1 MKSINE
7 LTEVL
12 PGLILFVKVAETG
25 SFSSAG
31 RALSMTPSSVSR
43 MIDRL
48 EKRLNLVLFLRTT
61 RALTITE
68 SGVEIY
74 NQALTVISATNA
86 LFARA
91 ESYGDKPQGLLRV
104 TAPNTLGKILLTPF
118 LPSFLTKYPDINVAL
133 KLTDTVIS
141 VSQSQCDVA
150 LRITDAPPEENVA
163 RKLMEIDYV
172 LVCSANYGR
181 QLPNSPSGLLAHSIF
196 SPDESQFQGEWNFYR
211 NKTTEKVVLTP
222 RLTINYSDA
231 MIEAV
236 LSGVGIAL
244 VPTFIAKSY
253 LAKGRLI
260 QVLPN
265 WDIVTPKIMTAYAIT
280 LPGKLIPLKTRL
292 FVDGFIDWVRTF

>member
-91 ESYGDKPQGLLRV
+91 ESFGDKPQGLLRV

-118 LPSFLTKYPDINVAL
+118 LPSFLTKYPDINVDL

-196 SPDESQFQGEWNFYR
+196 SPDESQFQREWYFYR

-244 VPTFIAKSY
+244 VPMFIAKSY
-253 LAKGRLI
+253 LANGRLI